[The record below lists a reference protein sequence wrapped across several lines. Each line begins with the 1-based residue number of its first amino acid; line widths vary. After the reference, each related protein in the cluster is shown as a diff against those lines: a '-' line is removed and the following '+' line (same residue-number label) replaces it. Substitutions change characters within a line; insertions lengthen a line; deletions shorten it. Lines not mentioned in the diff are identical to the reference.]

1 MRVAFYAPL
10 KPPDHAVPSGDR
22 QLAGALL
29 AALRVAGHRPEI
41 ASRFR
46 SYDGRGDAARQLR
59 LRDVGERL
67 AERLVARIRRGAARP
82 DLWFTYHL
90 YHKAP
95 DHLGP
100 AVSRALGIPYVV
112 AEPSVAPKQRDGR
125 WAAGYAAALAA
136 IRAADAAICV
146 NPADLPQVRAARGGT
161 GTDLLPP
168 FIDVASFVGAAPPSA
183 GADAPDRARVRLVT
197 VAMMR
202 EGAKLAS
209 YRLLATALD
218 RLTDLPWDLTIVGD
232 GPARGA
238 VETAF
243 GGLAPGRARLVG
255 QRPAGEVATLL
266 RASDLFV
273 WPAID
278 ESFGMALLEAQA
290 VGVPVLAGDTGGVST
305 VVAAGRTGLLV
316 PVGDA
321 DAFAAAARR
330 LLLDAGLRRRMGRAA
345 VDYVRATHDLPAAG
359 AALDVL
365 LRGAVSARAARLGSA
380 PFPA

>member
-22 QLAGALL
+22 QLARALL
-29 AALRVAGHRPEI
+29 AALRIAGHRPEI

-59 LRDVGERL
+59 LREVGERL
-67 AERLVARIRRGAARP
+67 AERLIARIRRGAARP

-136 IRAADAAICV
+136 IRAADVAICV
-146 NPADLPQVRAARGGT
+146 NPADLPQVRTARGG
-161 GTDLLPP
+161 GARTDLLPP
-168 FIDVASFVGAAPPSA
+168 FIDVASFVGAAPPSVE
-183 GADAPDRARVRLVT
+183 GRAPDRARVRLVT

-209 YRLLATALD
+209 YRLLAAALG
-218 RLTDLPWDLTIVGD
+218 RLTDLPWDLTVVGD

-238 VETAF
+238 VEAAF
-243 GGLAPGRARLVG
+243 AGLAPGRARLVG
-255 QRPAGEVATLL
+255 LRPAGEVAALL
-266 RASDLFV
+266 RDSDLFV

-278 ESFGMALLEAQA
+278 ESFGMALLEARPA
-290 VGVPVLAGDTGGVST
+290 ACRCWRATTAAYRRSSPPAAPACSCRWAMPMRSPPRRDGFCST
-305 VVAAGRTGLLV
+305 PNCADEWGAKRSITSAPRTIC
-316 PVGDA
+316 PRP
-321 DAFAAAARR
+321 ARR
-330 LLLDAGLRRRMGRAA
+330 WTPCCAA
-345 VDYVRATHDLPAAG
+345 SSPPAP
-359 AALDVL
+359 
-365 LRGAVSARAARLGSA
+365 RARAA
-380 PFPA
+380 PFPV